1 MTTLHIGNLPSDV
14 TERELRNL
22 VALQDGFEG
31 STVRVKARP
40 LAFVKFTTREQ
51 AENAMSKLSKFAFDP
66 YYPDVYLRVEFARR
80 EMNVEKAKRP
90 RIDDYHRRPASSA
103 DDYHHYDPN
112 VPAPRVG
119 YSRVPPRAPP
129 AYSRSPRHYES
140 YSPAP
145 ARAAQSRAGG
155 PCDTL
160 CIMGLVDGGPQLREL
175 ENNFASQPGF
185 VAQKVPA
192 SGRAFGFVKF
202 ESVDR
207 ATEALQVLRQQ
218 NLTSWKTGLPLVI
231 EYAKRS
237 YNP

>member
-1 MTTLHIGNLPSDV
+1 MTTLHISNLPSDV

-22 VALQDGFEG
+22 VALLDGFEG

-40 LAFVKFTTREQ
+40 LAFVKFSTREHAQ
-51 AENAMSKLSKFAFDP
+51 NAKSKLVNFAFDP
-66 YYPDVYLRVEFARR
+66 YYPDVYLRVDFARR

-90 RIDDYHRRPASSA
+90 RIDEYHRRAPSA
-103 DDYHHYDPN
+103 DDYQHYDPN

-119 YSRVPPRAPP
+119 YSRAPPRAPS
-129 AYSRSPRHYES
+129 AYPPSPRH

-160 CIMGLVDGGPQLREL
+160 CVMGLTDGGPQIREL

-192 SGRAFGFVKF
+192 NGRAFGFVKF
-202 ESVDR
+202 DSVER

-218 NLTSWKTGLPLVI
+218 GLTSWKTGLPLVV

-237 YNP
+237 YNHHP